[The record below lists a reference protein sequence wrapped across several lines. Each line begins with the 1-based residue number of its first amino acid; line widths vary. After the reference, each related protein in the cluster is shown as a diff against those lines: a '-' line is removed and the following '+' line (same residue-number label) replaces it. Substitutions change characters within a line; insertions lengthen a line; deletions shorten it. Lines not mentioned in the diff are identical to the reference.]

1 MGDDFVTVSAYEDM
15 KTEKIPVRAADEMI
29 TGGHGG
35 GDEGIIRDLY
45 DYLNDNYHGFSV
57 ADIHTSVA
65 NHMIG
70 FAAEESL
77 HNDTVV
83 YVDEFCE
90 RHKFKI

>member
-1 MGDDFVTVSAYEDM
+1 
-15 KTEKIPVRAADEMI
+15 MI

-35 GDEGIIRDLY
+35 GDEGIIYDLY
-45 DYLNDNYHGFSV
+45 DYMAGDYHGFSV
-57 ADIHTSVA
+57 ADIHTSVV

-83 YVDEFCE
+83 YLDEFCE
-90 RHKFKI
+90 RHDFKI

>member
-1 MGDDFVTVSAYEDM
+1 MVGD
-15 KTEKIPVRAADEMI
+15 
-29 TGGHGG
+29 
-35 GDEGIIRDLY
+35 
-45 DYLNDNYHGFSV
+45 YHGFSV

-83 YVDEFCE
+83 YVDDFCKK
-90 RHKFKI
+90 HDFVI